1 MTNQKAIYSYL
12 DIYFN
17 GDGSFVK
24 FIGTHGHPGSGKS
37 FNGKYYAFYLIS
49 KCLIVTST
57 SAMAQR
63 SVNLGGSHIC
73 QLFYLEISSFSNP
86 RHTS

>member
-1 MTNQKAIYSYL
+1 MTNQKAIDSYL

-17 GDGSFVK
+17 GYGSFVK

-37 FNGKYYAFYLIS
+37 FNGKYYSFYFIS
-49 KCLIVTST
+49 NFLMVTSK
-57 SAMAQR
+57 SVMARR

-73 QLFYLEISSFSNP
+73 QLLYLEISSFSNQ